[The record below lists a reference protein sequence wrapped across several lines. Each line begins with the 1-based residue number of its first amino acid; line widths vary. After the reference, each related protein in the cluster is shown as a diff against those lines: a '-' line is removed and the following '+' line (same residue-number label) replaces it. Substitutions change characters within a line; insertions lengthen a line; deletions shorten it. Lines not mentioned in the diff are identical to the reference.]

1 MPLAKPADLFGTDD
15 PVVLAERFEDYK
27 TSLNK
32 AAEAPMQAPSPGGM
46 MQASP
51 VAELEKALGSDI
63 VQKALGADVVQ
74 SVQAQLAARP
84 DLAKDLTL
92 TNPVSTGLVAF
103 DLEAPSKK
111 LFPRMTPL
119 RNRIVR
125 RRGVG
130 TAHKFKKITGITGSG
145 TAGLGLIRPG
155 ITDATTNQ
163 FGSINYLRGPKIEY
177 AGGEVSVPYKQF
189 SMSDS
194 VPWSAQFSGQG
205 FEDHRQLSQTSVL
218 YASMLA
224 EERLQLGGRG
234 TSSGFAGALAAPT
247 GVAVSTPAAGGGET
261 AVTGALANV
270 WVKVTA
276 ESVWGESVLSADAT
290 SAFTAG
296 DVISVTWNDVVGA
309 TGYRV
314 YVSTH
319 ATADPGD
326 AARWFQART
335 GYNGIVLQGALLTS
349 GTAASTVVA
358 DTSAAA
364 TDYDGLLTYCMGA
377 DAGYVKRINSTLN
390 AANPGAEFFTAF
402 AAMWDS
408 VKADPDEVYA
418 NGADRK
424 QLSDLLKT
432 ASSSNYRITIAN
444 SPDAH
449 TAQLGA
455 LVNGLQNEVTGKMV
469 DVTVHPWLPQGNMP
483 IISWTLPIPDTQ
495 VSDVFAIYNVQD
507 YMAVQWPVN
516 QFAYEISSYWYGAML
531 CYAPAWLGAVAGV
544 KKA

>member
-1 MPLAKPADLFGTDD
+1 MPLPRPSDLFDTDS
-15 PVVLAERFEDYK
+15 PVVLAEKFEDFK
-27 TSLNK
+27 DSLTKSIDN
-32 AAEAPMQAPSPGGM
+32 PMQAPGAPDMG
-46 MQASP
+46 ASP
-51 VAELEKALGSDI
+51 MAELQKALGADV

-74 SVQAQLAARP
+74 SVQSQLARP
-84 DLAKDLTL
+84 DVQKDLSL
-92 TNPVSTGLVAF
+92 TNPLATGLVAF

-125 RRGVG
+125 RKGIG
-130 TAHKFKKITGITGSG
+130 TAHRFKKITGITGSG

-155 ITDATTNQ
+155 ITDSTTTA

-177 AGGEVSVPYKQF
+177 AGADVSVPYKQF

-205 FEDHRQLSQTSVL
+205 FEDIRQLSQTSVL

-224 EERLQLGGRG
+224 EERLILGGRG

-247 GVAVSTPAAGGGET
+247 NVAVTTDPASGSQT
-261 AVTGALANV
+261 AVTGALANI

-276 ESVWGESVLSADAT
+276 ESVWGESVLSAAAT

-296 DVISVTWNDVVGA
+296 DVIEATWDDVPGA

-335 GYNGIVLQGALLTS
+335 GTNSILLQGALLTS
-349 GTAASTVVA
+349 GTAASTVTA

-364 TDYDGLLTYCMGA
+364 TDYDGILTYCMGP
-377 DAGYVKRINSTLN
+377 DSGYVKRVNGALN
-390 AANPGAEFFTAF
+390 GSNPGSEFFDAF
-402 AAMWDS
+402 AALWEA
-408 VKADPDEVYA
+408 VKADPDEVLA
-418 NGADRK
+418 NGSDRK

-432 ASSSNYRITIAN
+432 SSSSNYRITIAN
-444 SPDAH
+444 TPDAH

-495 VSDVFAIYNVQD
+495 VSEVWSMFNVQD
-507 YMAVQWPVN
+507 YMAVQWPVS
-516 QFAYEISSYWYGAML
+516 QFSYEVSSYWYGTMIN
-531 CYAPAWLGAVAGV
+531 YAPAWNGAVCGV
-544 KKA
+544 AKV

>member
-1 MPLAKPADLFGTDD
+1 MPLASPADLFGTDD
-15 PVVLAERFEDYK
+15 PAALAEKFEDYK
-27 TSLNK
+27 ASLNK
-32 AAEAPMQAPSPGGM
+32 AAETPAPLPGPGGALE
-46 MQASP
+46 ASP
-51 VAELEKALGSDI
+51 LATLEKALGSDL
-63 VQKALGADVVQ
+63 VQKALGADVLQ

-92 TNPVSTGLVAF
+92 TNPISTGLVAY

-119 RNRIVR
+119 RNRVVR
-125 RRGVG
+125 RKGIG
-130 TAHKFKKITGITGSG
+130 TARKFKRINGITGSG

-155 ITDATTNQ
+155 IIDSTTEQ
-163 FGSINYLRGPKIEY
+163 FGSINYLRGPKIAY
-177 AGGEVSVPYKQF
+177 AGDEVSVPYKQF

-205 FEDHRQLSQTSVL
+205 YEDIRQLSQTSVL

-247 GVAVSTPAAGGGET
+247 NVAVSTPAAGAGET

-276 ESVWGESVLSADAT
+276 ESVWGESVLSSATT

-296 DVISVTWNDVVGA
+296 DVISVTWDDVVGA

-319 ATADPGD
+319 ATTDPGD
-326 AARWFQART
+326 GGRWFQART
-335 GYNGIVLQGALLTS
+335 GYNGITLQGALLTS
-349 GTAASTVVA
+349 GKAASTVTS

-364 TDYDGLLTYCMGA
+364 TDYDGILTYCMGPS
-377 DAGYVKRINSTLN
+377 AGYVKRINSVLN
-390 AANPGAEFFTAF
+390 AANPGAEFFVAF
-402 AAMWDS
+402 DALWEA
-408 VKADPDEVYA
+408 VKADPDEVLA
-418 NGADRK
+418 NGSDRR

-432 ASSSNYRITIAN
+432 SSSSNYRITIAN

-483 IISWTLPIPDTQ
+483 IISWTLPIPDTE
-495 VSDVFAIYNVQD
+495 VSEVFACYNVQD
-507 YMAVQWPVN
+507 YMAVQWPVS
-516 QFAYEISSYWYGAML
+516 QFAYEISSYWYGTMV
-531 CYAPAWLGAVAGV
+531 CYAPAWCGAIAGI
-544 KKA
+544 KRA